1 MASTFVTKGRHFKF
15 KLPDEGL
22 RIEAGHVAQV
32 PLVVE
37 GFLGTAQT
45 GDLIQ
50 GLDGNT
56 TAQDVVFN
64 VNQDGQIEA
73 GARFTISVNILA
85 AAVDQYIWTCPA
97 GRTARIL
104 AANEVHTALDATE
117 TCMPRKAEGTE
128 IPASGQAL
136 LTGAFALSSTNAT
149 VVNGTLTATDADRVF
164 AAGDRLAL
172 DFNGAMDTYA
182 GAFTFDMVYES

>member
-56 TAQDVVFN
+56 TGQDVVFN

-73 GARFTISVNILA
+73 GARFTVTYHIVTASVDA
-85 AAVDQYIWTCPA
+85 HIWTCPV
-97 GRTARIL
+97 GRTARVLGIS
-104 AANEVHTALDATE
+104 EIHITTDAGE
-117 TCMPRKAEGTE
+117 TLMVTKAEGTE
-128 IPASGQAL
+128 APTSGQDL
-136 LTGAFALSSTNAT
+136 LTGTFDLSSTANT

-172 DFNGAMDTYA
+172 DYGGSLDSADGVVTI
-182 GAFTFDMVYES
+182 DMVYES

>member
-1 MASTFVTKGRHFKF
+1 MATKGRFF
-15 KLPDEGL
+15 RFFRPAEG
-22 RIEAGHVAQV
+22 IHVEAGHLAQI

-37 GFLGTAQT
+37 GKIGAVQT
-45 GDLIQ
+45 GNLIE
-50 GLDGNT
+50 GRDGNSLT
-56 TAQDVVFN
+56 EAAVFV
-64 VNQDGQIEA
+64 VNQDGQLEA
-73 GARFTISVNILA
+73 GARFTVSVNILA
-85 AAVDQYIWTCPA
+85 AAVDQYLWTCPA

-128 IPASGQAL
+128 IPSSGQAL
-136 LTGAFALSSTNAT
+136 LTAAFDLSTTNAT

-182 GAFTFDMVYES
+182 GALTFDMVYES